1 MCKKPLIGLSIEI
14 NQNEEGWRT
23 SEHARH
29 VSVFCLTFK
38 FWSLNFY
45 GGGDFVYFSSH
56 WLLSPLIPQILTI
69 TIFRLLFQPIN
80 TAPIKTISDKLVS
93 SWIVS
98 QCNSF
103 SFLIVIEIRK
113 KQYFKIFLQEKMSIM
128 DSYQRKAGIT
138 TKMLNSLKHVSCNPV
153 TGSLYAFPKVILPQK
168 AVEEAKVRR
177 SSSKPIDL
185 FFVNWYGG
193 HIEFIRF
200 KAFNGMPMELSPS
213 IYSCFSGA
221 KRELHCTFLGKKAI
235 IITSKEGTAIF
246 FFPLHSFSRK
256 P

>member
-1 MCKKPLIGLSIEI
+1 
-14 NQNEEGWRT
+14 
-23 SEHARH
+23 
-29 VSVFCLTFK
+29 
-38 FWSLNFY
+38 
-45 GGGDFVYFSSH
+45 
-56 WLLSPLIPQILTI
+56 
-69 TIFRLLFQPIN
+69 
-80 TAPIKTISDKLVS
+80 
-93 SWIVS
+93 
-98 QCNSF
+98 
-103 SFLIVIEIRK
+103 
-113 KQYFKIFLQEKMSIM
+113 MSIM

-200 KAFNGMPMELSPS
+200 KASKGIPRELSPS

-221 KRELHCTFLGKKAI
+221 KRELHCIFLGKNAI
-235 IITSKEGTAIF
+235 IITAKQGTTIF
-246 FFPLHSFSRK
+246 FSHYNLFLGNLKENWSEKRTQILRVNTGHPIILLKSQKYNMAAVSVKRFMESLGSVHAILDSVSSIAK
-256 P
+256 TATALDQNK